1 MSMTGIGGP
10 LMTGKLVLCG
20 FLQNA
25 KHGPKECMNRAPWAV
40 FCIFLWIRS
49 GVAEGQPYSAC
60 SASLPST
67 WVTSSLS
74 FSSRFRVTG

>member
-1 MSMTGIGGP
+1 MSMTGIGGS
-10 LMTGKLVLCG
+10 LMTGNSSCVGFFKMQNTAQGVHESRSLGRVL
-20 FLQNA
+20 
-25 KHGPKECMNRAPWAV
+25 H
-40 FCIFLWIRS
+40 FLWIRS